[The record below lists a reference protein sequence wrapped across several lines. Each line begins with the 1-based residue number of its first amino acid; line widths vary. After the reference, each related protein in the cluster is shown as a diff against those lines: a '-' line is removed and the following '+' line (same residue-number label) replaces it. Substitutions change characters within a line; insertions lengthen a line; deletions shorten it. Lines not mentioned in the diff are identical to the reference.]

1 MCKVKTGEA
10 VVRHADMQ
18 NLVTSVILR
27 QKKLFTIPKLEQQ
40 VFEKLKGS
48 SFGKGESYE
57 DAVRKACRQTISYM
71 EVSGSLYSE
80 NGKEYCLAIAFPPY
94 SGNRSRG

>member
-10 VVRHADMQ
+10 R
-18 NLVTSVILR
+18 SVAAPSPAL
-27 QKKLFTIPKLEQQ
+27 LFTIPKLEQQ

-94 SGNRSRG
+94 SGNRARG